1 MKGTHITEPC
11 GESGKRKNTMPTTV
25 PGIYKE
31 GKIELLET
39 PAGVPEGRVL
49 VTVQADDKPKPA
61 PRYLQRGKYTKGR
74 LSTEED
80 FKIAEWRGENESL
93 DD

>member
-1 MKGTHITEPC
+1 MTEPH
-11 GESGKRKNTMPTTV
+11 GGSERRRNKMPRTV

-39 PAGVPEGRVL
+39 PTGIPEGRVL
-49 VTVQADDKPKPA
+49 VTVQPDDTPKPA

-80 FKIAEWRGENESL
+80 FKIAEWRGE
-93 DD
+93 DDLVDE

>member
-1 MKGTHITEPC
+1 
-11 GESGKRKNTMPTTV
+11 MPTTV

-39 PAGVPEGRVL
+39 PTGIPEGRVL
-49 VTVQADDKPKPA
+49 VTVQPDDRPKPT
-61 PRYLQRGKYTKGR
+61 PRYLQYGKYTKGR

-80 FKIAEWRGENESL
+80 FKIAEWRGE
-93 DD
+93 DDLADE

>member
-1 MKGTHITEPC
+1 MQR
-11 GESGKRKNTMPTTV
+11 ESRGRKHKMPTTV

-39 PAGVPEGRVL
+39 PAGIPEGRVL
-49 VTVQADDKPKPA
+49 VTVQVDDTPKPA
-61 PRYLQRGKYTKGR
+61 PRYLQRGKYTKGK

-80 FKIAEWRGENESL
+80 FKIAEWRGENDLIDE
-93 DD
+93 